1 MPVPVF
7 HNHNHH
13 HSDKQA
19 ETISIPIQK
28 TVGREL
34 LQMTLQD
41 GTTKS
46 LKLPTSL
53 LSDLEFVL
61 NRQLNAEDAKDILT
75 SPSMVA
81 CIEAKLNTG
90 NPETDIN
97 KMKKITLKQCVEL
110 FTLNGVKE
118 NRAMIN
124 GVDTFFIEAGDS
136 SKETVLFIHG
146 GVGSSS
152 YKSWK
157 YQFLELS
164 EKYHVISPDLPGY
177 GKSPHPHDK
186 CTLNFYVKFVKDFM
200 VNRGIESA
208 NVISSSMGGWI
219 GLGFTLENPSMVN
232 KLVGTASGGLTDR
245 EIPLTIRELTMFP
258 KVAKFLLTRL
268 HKNKTLVTTI
278 AKKFNRGLPVPENVF
293 ELTDMFFSSED
304 VTPAF
309 MEFLNDQFS
318 ASPKEVLSDL
328 FGKGKDKKHKEVLRG
343 FKNVYMNG
351 FEVLN
356 SAGIPYWIAH
366 GDNDLVFQ
374 LPLVK
379 AAAKN
384 FEHCTLTEF
393 KCGHGPHLQVPN
405 EFNPLLL
412 KFLESQPEE
421 TEKRKKFKDV
431 MLTIR
436 NVFKH
441 S

>member
-1 MPVPVF
+1 MPSF
-7 HNHNHH
+7 RNHGHAQPH
-13 HSDKQA
+13 RQEEVATVQA
-19 ETISIPIQK
+19 TKI
-28 TVGREL
+28 TGREL
-34 LQMTLQD
+34 LQTTLPD

-46 LKLPTSL
+46 LHLPTSL
-53 LSDLEFVL
+53 LRDLEL
-61 NRQLNAEDAKDILT
+61 TLKRQINQDDANEILA

-81 CIEAKLNTG
+81 CIETKLNTG

-97 KMKKITLKQCVEL
+97 KMRKITYNQCVKL

-118 NRAMIN
+118 QRTRVN
-124 GVDTFFIEAGDS
+124 GIDTFYIEAGDQG
-136 SKETVLFIHG
+136 KETVFFIHG

-177 GKSPHPHDK
+177 GKSPHPRDK

-200 VNRGIESA
+200 VNQGIETA

-268 HKNKTLVTTI
+268 HKNRKLVTTI

-293 ELTDMFFSSED
+293 ELTDMFFSNED

-318 ASPKEVLSDL
+318 SSPKEVLSDL
-328 FGKGKDKKHKEVLRG
+328 LNKGKDKKHKEVLRG

-374 LPLVK
+374 LPLVE

-384 FEHCTLTEF
+384 FEHCTLTKF

-412 KFLESQPEE
+412 KFLEHSPEE

-436 NVFKH
+436 NVFKRP
-441 S
+441 